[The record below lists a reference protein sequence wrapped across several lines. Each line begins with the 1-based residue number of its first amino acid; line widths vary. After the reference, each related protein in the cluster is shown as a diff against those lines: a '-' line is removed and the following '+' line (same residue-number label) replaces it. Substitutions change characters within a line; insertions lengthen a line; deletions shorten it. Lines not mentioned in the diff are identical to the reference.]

1 MLPQVP
7 LGMLMYSKMLIYFSA
22 KPLSCIIGVNERWC
36 TPWQWDGNLFLE
48 CHTVSWGKWIPAYS
62 YWEIAL
68 HCFWLDSSGSNHCN
82 LFIRIIWSKFESPF
96 DVSGEGLMWHK
107 MVRSSLTWT
116 GNLIGWAVTDPRDWQ
131 LDVVAVKSL
140 LIMEQLDI
148 MNIWEI
154 NQRKKKSCLFLCL
167 FLSLVIPGDLF
178 VFLHNDQSY
187 QMTCFLLTDIRLFR
201 S

>member
-7 LGMLMYSKMLIYFSA
+7 LCMLMYSKMLMYFSA
-22 KPLSCIIGVNERWC
+22 KPLSCIIWVNERWR
-36 TPWQWDGNLFLE
+36 TPWQWDWNLFLE
-48 CHTVSWGKWIPAYS
+48 CHTVSWGKWIPALHS
-62 YWEIAL
+62 Y
-68 HCFWLDSSGSNHCN
+68 WLDSSGSKHCN

-107 MVRSSLTWT
+107 MVKSSLTWT
-116 GNLIGWAVTDPRDWQ
+116 GNMIGWAVTDPRDWQ
-131 LDVVAVKSL
+131 LDVLAVKSL
-140 LIMEQLDI
+140 LIMEHLD

-167 FLSLVIPGDLF
+167 FLSFVIPGDLF
-178 VFLHNDQSY
+178 VCLHNDQSY
-187 QMTCFLLTDIRLFR
+187 QMTCLLLTDIRLFC